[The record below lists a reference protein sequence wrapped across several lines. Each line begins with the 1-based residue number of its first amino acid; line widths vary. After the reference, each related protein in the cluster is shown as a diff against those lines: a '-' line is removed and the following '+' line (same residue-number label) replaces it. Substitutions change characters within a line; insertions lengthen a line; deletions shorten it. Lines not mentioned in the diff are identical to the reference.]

1 LFYILIV
8 VEYFK
13 NSHINPSITW
23 LF

>member
-8 VEYFK
+8 VEYLK